1 MYTLYIYIYITYII
15 YKYMLAPPR
24 KKKKQTMFLSPGAT
38 PFDFAMRQRQM
49 L

>member
-1 MYTLYIYIYITYII
+1 
-15 YKYMLAPPR
+15 MLAPPR
-24 KKKKQTMFLSPGAT
+24 KKKQTMFLSPGAT